1 MHTNNAYK
9 SSQIQKKLS
18 LPTAVLTHT
27 ASPLTA
33 GTAASLLALCAA
45 PPLPHLPPFP
55 LTRGSTVSLTS
66 PRALGMAAPAPARVS
81 SSPPHATES
90 RSVPMC
96 VGSLPFLGGLPG
108 LRVAVLPGRPVLL
121 EGRAP
126 APPPP
131 GGRSC
136 LPVGRGAA
144 PAAAPSP
151 PGAVLVLQGL
161 VAEVDTLQL
170 LGVGGEEAVFL
181 ALCELLVRTDG
192 VTCRS
197 SSSSSS
203 RRSGISSRAD
213 APGAAEEEG
222 ICSSSMTV
230 PSSISGS

>member
-66 PRALGMAAPAPARVS
+66 PRALGMAAPAPARLS

-96 VGSLPFLGGLPG
+96 VGSLPVLGGLPG

-126 APPPP
+126 APPPRAADP
-131 GGRSC
+131 AC
-136 LPVGRGAA
+136 PLDAELPLLPPPPP
-144 PAAAPSP
+144 PA
-151 PGAVLVLQGL
+151 LY
-161 VAEVDTLQL
+161 
-170 LGVGGEEAVFL
+170 
-181 ALCELLVRTDG
+181 
-192 VTCRS
+192 
-197 SSSSSS
+197 SSS
-203 RRSGISSRAD
+203 RD
-213 APGAAEEEG
+213 W
-222 ICSSSMTV
+222 
-230 PSSISGS
+230 